1 MNKRRV
7 MEKER
12 ATENKR
18 SDLVLVLN
26 KDVKKLFNSLICLFY
41 ILYRHLFHVNMQ
53 TFSISLCLSLPFGI

>member
-26 KDVKKLFNSLICLFY
+26 KDVKKLFNSLICLSL
-41 ILYRHLFHVNMQ
+41 LYFV
-53 TFSISLCLSLPFGI
+53 